1 MIALMIIDQQ
11 LGIDSTSLGQ
21 RNNPQA
27 QSNILALL
35 QLWRKQHW
43 PIVHVRHK
51 STEAD
56 SVFWLDQAGYQ
67 FKPEF
72 TPRAGEIL
80 ITKSVPCAFI
90 NTDLAQQLQAR
101 NIQQIAIT
109 GASTN
114 NSVEAS
120 ARTGSMLGFKV
131 QVIEDA
137 CFAFAKTDY
146 FGTRRTAE
154 EVHAMSLANLQ
165 GEYAEVINSRVFL
178 HKV

>member
-11 LGIDSTSLGQ
+11 QGIDSPRLGQ
-21 RNNPQA
+21 RNNTQA
-27 QSNILALL
+27 QAIMLSLL
-35 QLWRKQHW
+35 SRWRQHQW
-43 PIVHVRHK
+43 PVIHVRHK
-51 STEAD
+51 SQEPN
-56 SVFWLDQAGYQ
+56 SVFWPQQPGYE

-72 TPRAGEIL
+72 TPNAAEIL

-90 NTDLAQQLQAR
+90 NTDLAQQLRER

-114 NSVEAS
+114 NSIEAS
-120 ARTGSMLGFKV
+120 ARTAGMLGFKV

-165 GEYAEVINSRVFL
+165 GEYAEVIDSQVFL